1 MPVHVP
7 RMSCKPDAMTEAL
20 ERQLDSFDPQQ
31 RRSALSDLWR
41 QAQQGQV
48 VLPKAGS
55 DVNVHAHTFFS
66 YNAYGY
72 SPSRYA
78 WLARK
83 AGLAVAGIVDFDVLD
98 AADEFLEA
106 GRIVGLKTCVSLESR
121 VFVPEFATRVI
132 NSPGEPGIAYHM
144 GVGFTKAVQHPF
156 LAEMRAAAA
165 RRTRDMVVRVNAYM
179 RPVELDYEKDVVP
192 LTPKGNATERHLCE
206 AYEHKAAL
214 MFPDAAQRAAFW
226 KEKLGDAPP
235 SGAKLQNLIRARTM
249 KKGGVG
255 YVQPG
260 KGSFPLM
267 ADMNR
272 FVLESGAIP
281 TLAWLDGTSDGEKCI
296 EEFFQVGMSS
306 GAAALNI
313 IPDRNYTPG
322 VKDQKLQ
329 NLYDVVAL
337 AENHHFPV
345 IVGTEMNSPGHKF
358 VDTFTAGELKPL
370 VPVFL
375 RGAYIVYAHSVL
387 QRQSGLGYLSS
398 WADKAFAAA
407 AAKNDFFE
415 KLGRELQPAN
425 EERLRDLTAHAA
437 PEQILAKIR

>member
-1 MPVHVP
+1 
-7 RMSCKPDAMTEAL
+7 MTEPL
-20 ERQLDSFDPQQ
+20 EQQLDSFNPKL
-31 RRSALSDLWR
+31 RREALTTLWR
-41 QAQQGQV
+41 QVEEGKVA
-48 VLPKAGS
+48 LPKSGT
-55 DVNVHAHTFFS
+55 DVNLHAHTFFS

-72 SPSRYA
+72 SPSKYA

-98 AADEFLEA
+98 ALEEFLEA
-106 GRIVGLKTCVSLESR
+106 GRMVGLKTCVSLESR

-156 LAEMRAAAA
+156 LTEMRAAAA
-165 RRTRDMVVRVNAYM
+165 QRTRDMLVRVNAYM
-179 RPVELDYEKDVVP
+179 RPVELDYEKEVVP
-192 LTPKGNATERHLCE
+192 LTPKGNATERHLCQAFE
-206 AYEHKAAL
+206 SKATKV
-214 MFPDAAQRAAFW
+214 FSDPAQRAAYW

-235 SGAKLQNLIRARTM
+235 AGAKLQNLIRAKTM
-249 KKGGVG
+249 KKGGAG
-255 YVQPG
+255 YAQPG

-267 ADMNR
+267 ANMNR

-281 TLAWLDGTSDGEKCI
+281 TLAWLDGTTDGEKCI

-329 NLYDVVAL
+329 NLHDVIAL
-337 AENHHFPV
+337 AEKHHFPI
-345 IVGTEMNSPGHKF
+345 IVGTEMNAPGNKF
-358 VDTFTAGELKPL
+358 VDSFETAELKPL

-375 RGAYIVYAHSVL
+375 RGAHIVYAHSVL

-398 WADKAFAAA
+398 WAAKTFATLTL
-407 AAKNDFFE
+407 KNKFFE
-415 KLGRELQPAN
+415 KLGRELQPAT
-425 EERLRDLTAHAA
+425 EERLRGLTTDAT
-437 PEQILAKIR
+437 PVQILVKIH

>member
-1 MPVHVP
+1 
-7 RMSCKPDAMTEAL
+7 MTESL
-20 ERQLDSFDPQQ
+20 EQQLDSFNPKL
-31 RRSALSDLWR
+31 RREALAALLR
-41 QAQQGQV
+41 QVEAGKV
-48 VLPKAGS
+48 ALPKPGT
-55 DVNVHAHTFFS
+55 DVNLHAHTFFS

-72 SPSRYA
+72 SPSKYA

-83 AGLAVAGIVDFDVLD
+83 TGLAAAGIVDFDVLD
-98 AADEFLEA
+98 ALEEFLEA
-106 GRIVGLKTCVSLESR
+106 SRLVGLKSCVSLESR

-156 LAEMRAAAA
+156 LTEMRSAAAQ
-165 RRTRDMVVRVNAYM
+165 RTRDMAVRVNTHM
-179 RPVELDYEKDVVP
+179 RPVELDFEKDVVP

-206 AYEHKAAL
+206 AYERKAAQV
-214 MFPDAAQRAAFW
+214 FPDAAQRAAYW

-235 SGAKLQNLIRARTM
+235 AGAKLQNLIRAKTM

-255 YVQPG
+255 YAQPG

-281 TLAWLDGTSDGEKCI
+281 TLAWLDGTTDGEKCI
-296 EEFFQVGMSS
+296 EEFFQVGMAS
-306 GAAALNI
+306 GVAALNI

-337 AENHHFPV
+337 AEKHHFPI
-345 IVGTEMNSPGHKF
+345 IVGTEMNSPGNKF
-358 VDTFTAGELKPL
+358 VDSFGTAELQPL

-375 RGAYIVYAHSVL
+375 RGAHIVYAHSVMQ
-387 QRQSGLGYLSS
+387 QRCGLGYLGA
-398 WADKAFAAA
+398 WAKKMFATTR
-407 AAKNDFFE
+407 AKNEFFE
-415 KLGRELQPAN
+415 ALGRDLQPAT
-425 EERLRDLTAHAA
+425 EDRLRGLTRETTPA
-437 PEQILAKIR
+437 QILEKIH